1 MSGANRVNRRA
12 VLAVLLAPA
21 LAGAHGARE
30 GGAAVAAALAVG
42 EAALARGDTAA
53 ALQAFE
59 QAAALHHAAD
69 IEMGLVRAWMQ
80 GGEYRRAL
88 AFCAHTAGGHR
99 DDAAPGALYAWLLR
113 LGGQGAAAQRV
124 MDDTRTRWPAD
135 PVVSAA
141 VRQFASAW
149 PVAEGVLAEAPHRLA
164 PYSAAPP
171 AGRILGTGVRVGLD
185 LALAPLEAG
194 LSRVGVRDGLGRF
207 AEAAVVQDTGLPAG
221 LVCLRFTTHLGAV
234 ASLPVAARDPFAG
247 SAGYTVTYGNG
258 ADGAPAWPWLHAGF
272 GGGFDGAG
280 PRRRL
285 GIDVP
290 AGARGGVLFDTS
302 GYLAGLVD
310 GAGWWPVS
318 LLRPWLDSP
327 SPAAPRAASDE
338 VYERA
343 MSSTLQVMSIA

>member
-1 MSGANRVNRRA
+1 MNRRA
-12 VLAVLLAPA
+12 ALAILLAPA

-30 GGAAVAAALAVG
+30 VGAAVAAALAVG

-141 VRQFASAW
+141 VRQFATAW
-149 PVAEGVLAEAPHRLA
+149 PVAGGVLAEAPHRLA
-164 PYSAAPP
+164 PYTEASPD
-171 AGRILGTGVRVGLD
+171 GRILGTGVRVGLD
-185 LALAPLEAG
+185 QALVPLEAG
-194 LSRVGVRDGLGRF
+194 SPRVGVRDGLGRF
-207 AEAAVVQDTGLPAG
+207 AEAVVVQDSRIPAG
-221 LVCLRFTTHLGAV
+221 LACLRFTSPLGPV
-234 ASLPVAARDPFAG
+234 APLPVAARDPFAG
-247 SAGYTVTYGNG
+247 SAGYTVTYSNG

-272 GGGFDGAG
+272 VGGFDGG
-280 PRRRL
+280 LDGTRPRRRL

-302 GYLAGLVD
+302 GHLAGLVD